1 MHGASALSDAP
12 RLRHYAS
19 GRNPATNAPLIPA
32 SGVLRAWARPAL
44 ARNPQD
50 IASDVP
56 RDRRWGHAE
65 HVLDVC
71 QKQLQQPA
79 QLCSEQQLDLLVLDT
94 LLGSLSTLVAFCAF
108 VVACNGDMQATLLYA
123 QARQLQQQLCNDL
136 DTYAYLAGQLQQA
149 EVQCG
154 TQGSSQLGG
163 KLTDTGTRCSS
174 DERLAVLQRMLWHLQ
189 GKGDCCLVSWINCWM

>member
-1 MHGASALSDAP
+1 
-12 RLRHYAS
+12 
-19 GRNPATNAPLIPA
+19 LIPA

-44 ARNPQD
+44 ARDPQNA
-50 IASDVP
+50 ASDVT
-56 RDRRWGHAE
+56 RDRQWGYAE

-71 QKQLQQPA
+71 QKQLQPPA

-94 LLGSLSTLVAFCAF
+94 LLGSLSTLVAFCGFA
-108 VVACNGDMQATLLYA
+108 ATCNGDMQATLLYA

-149 EVQCG
+149 EVQCV

-163 KLTDTGTRCSS
+163 KLTGTGTPCST
-174 DERLAVLQRMLWHLQ
+174 DERLAVLRRMLWHLQ
-189 GKGDCCLVSWINCWM
+189 GKGDCCLVSWINSWM